1 MPLKIELKPHESIIV
16 GNALITN
23 ENARTRFYID
33 GDVPILREKFILRE
47 KEATTP
53 AKRIYFV
60 VQQMYLTGSNK
71 DLQQLFLEYMR
82 DLQTASP
89 SLRPFV
95 TPIGEAVIVGDFY
108 SAIKHASKLI
118 EQEEIYFGDALAG
131 SDK

>member
-53 AKRIYFV
+53 AKRVYFI
-60 VQQMYLTGSNK
+60 VQQMYLTGGNK

-95 TPIGEAVIVGDFY
+95 APVGEAVIVGDFY
-108 SAIKHASKLI
+108 GAIKHAAKLV
-118 EQEEIYFGDALAG
+118 EQEEIYFGDALSG

>member
-1 MPLKIELKPHESIIV
+1 M
-16 GNALITN
+16 
-23 ENARTRFYID
+23 
-33 GDVPILREKFILRE
+33 REKFILRE

-53 AKRIYFV
+53 AKRVYFI
-60 VQQMYLTGSNK
+60 VQQMYLTGGNK

-95 TPIGEAVIVGDFY
+95 TPVGEAVIVGDFY
-108 SAIKHASKLI
+108 GAIKHAAKLV
-118 EQEEIYFGDALAG
+118 EQEEIYFGDALSG